1 MADKSMEMTH
11 AEMWDDSVLID
22 SWNEALNEYKK
33 YHSIHAKGGKLED
46 GDLQGETEPQSINAQ
61 TEAADQTEI
70 VGDAEGANKTKGAAG
85 SSTDVKQ
92 PIGPRGNPG
101 RSEKL
106 GLSFMHRVQTNPSS
120 VPLAEA
126 IPGHGGNR
134 PGPATMGPQ
143 SLLGTV
149 QDEGLK
155 RLLMSWYYAGYY
167 TGLYEGQ
174 QQPR

>member
-1 MADKSMEMTH
+1 MADNIMEMTH
-11 AEMWDDSVLID
+11 AEMWDDSALIN
-22 SWNEALNEYKK
+22 SWNEALDEYKK

-46 GDLQGETEPQSINAQ
+46 GDLPGKTQPQTMDAQ
-61 TEAADQTEI
+61 AEAADQPEI
-70 VGDAEGANKTKGAAG
+70 VDDTERGNKTKGAAG

-92 PIGPRGNPG
+92 PIIA
-101 RSEKL
+101 
-106 GLSFMHRVQTNPSS
+106 PSGADI
-120 VPLAEA
+120 AEA
-126 IPGHGGNR
+126 VPGHGGNR
-134 PGPATMGPQ
+134 PGPATTGPQ

-174 QQPR
+174 QQQSK

>member
-1 MADKSMEMTH
+1 MADNSMEMTH
-11 AEMWDDSVLID
+11 AEVWDDSALID
-22 SWNEALNEYKK
+22 SWNEALDEYKK

-46 GDLQGETEPQSINAQ
+46 GDLQGKPEPQTIDAQ
-61 TEAADQTEI
+61 TEAVDQPEI
-70 VGDAEGANKTKGAAG
+70 VDDAEGANKTKGAG
-85 SSTDVKQ
+85 SSTDVQ
-92 PIGPRGNPG
+92 TTPSGVPIA
-101 RSEKL
+101 K
-106 GLSFMHRVQTNPSS
+106 
-120 VPLAEA
+120 A
-126 IPGHGGNR
+126 ISGHGGNG

-174 QQPR
+174 QQQQQQQPSK

>member
-1 MADKSMEMTH
+1 MADNSIEMTH
-11 AEMWDDSVLID
+11 AEMWDDSALIN
-22 SWNEALNEYKK
+22 SWNEALDEYKK

-46 GDLQGETEPQSINAQ
+46 SRLQGETEPQTTDAQ
-61 TEAADQTEI
+61 TEAADHPEI
-70 VGDAEGANKTKGAAG
+70 VDDAEGGNKTKGAACN
-85 SSTDVKQ
+85 STD
-92 PIGPRGNPG
+92 
-101 RSEKL
+101 
-106 GLSFMHRVQTNPSS
+106 TNPSG
-120 VPLAEA
+120 VTLAEA

-134 PGPATMGPQ
+134 SGLATAGPQ

-174 QQPR
+174 QQQAR

>member
-1 MADKSMEMTH
+1 MADNHIEMTH
-11 AEMWDDSVLID
+11 AEMWDDSALIN
-22 SWNEALNEYKK
+22 SWNEALDEYKK

-46 GDLQGETEPQSINAQ
+46 GDLQWETEPQTIDAQ
-61 TEAADQTEI
+61 TKAADQPEI
-70 VGDAEGANKTKGAAG
+70 VDDDEGGNKTKGAAC

-92 PIGPRGNPG
+92 PIAPSSSPPQ
-101 RSEKL
+101 
-106 GLSFMHRVQTNPSS
+106 VQTNPSG
-120 VPLAEA
+120 VATAEA
-126 IPGHGGNR
+126 IPG
-134 PGPATMGPQ
+134 PATTGPQ

-174 QQPR
+174 QQQQSK